1 MRPGKASNMS
11 STLGDIVCRF
21 DKVAAK
27 AGCCRRLFFLV
38 TGSFNP
44 PHQNSSLLSELLS
57 DVATLDSFWPRMSLA
72 SFWWNDSL
80 ARLKIGSNFANPH
93 QPTNETPSQEALESK
108 NSGRPFPTIL
118 FLTLIQPKLNSIC
131 KGPRCWPTFL
141 GRSRIERNAGLYPAI
156 PAPKI
161 RGRPSNALRLL
172 RP

>member
-1 MRPGKASNMS
+1 MRPAKASNMS

-38 TGSFNP
+38 TGSSNP

-72 SFWWNDSL
+72 FWWNDSL
-80 ARLKIGSNFANPH
+80 ARLKIGSKFANPH
-93 QPTNETPSQEALESK
+93 QPTNETPSQEALEIK

-156 PAPKI
+156 PPPKI